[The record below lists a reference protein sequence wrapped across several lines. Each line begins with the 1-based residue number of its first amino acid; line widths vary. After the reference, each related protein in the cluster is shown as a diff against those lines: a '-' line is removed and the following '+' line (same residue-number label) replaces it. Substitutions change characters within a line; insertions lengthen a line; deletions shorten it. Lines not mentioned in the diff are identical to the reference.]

1 MAKVVETTIQ
11 VSDITQYFYCPRK
24 IYFMKTL
31 GLKIKSRP
39 KMDMGKEEHEKEHRR
54 VKERKTIY
62 GFSEEEV
69 SKVIHNLMLEDPKLG
84 LYGIIDTTVIL
95 KNGEVIPIDVKY
107 SKATSIRINWR
118 KQLIAYSLLLESHF
132 NILVKRGII
141 YLPAQRKQIQI
152 DISNESKEIVKQDI
166 KKIEELIGSEKMPNV
181 SKGNQ
186 CNYCEM
192 KKFCI

>member
-1 MAKVVETTIQ
+1 MVETTIQ

-24 IYFMKTL
+24 IYFIKTL

-62 GFSEEEV
+62 GFSEEEI
-69 SKVIHNLMLEDPKLG
+69 SKVIHNLMLEDSQLG

-95 KNGEVIPIDVKY
+95 KNSEVIPIDVKY
-107 SKATSIRINWR
+107 SKATSVKINWR